1 MELESDGRVRIFIGS
16 IDMGQG
22 TDTAMG
28 LIAAG
33 ELALPLAAVSV
44 VSGDTNLTPDTGASP
59 GSRVIYTDGNAVME
73 AAVRL
78 REAILSTASGL
89 MDISYE
95 SLELRDAL
103 VVPREETGFRPT
115 VSLADVARARQ
126 SAGLPLRFK
135 GNFHPIPMRDSL
147 SGAPSPYLVYVSA
160 THMAEVEVDMEQG
173 AVRVLRV
180 VAAHDVGRVI
190 YAQGLKGQ
198 IEGAVS
204 MGMGFALKEEFHPGE
219 TTGFKQYR
227 LPTARETPEIISL
240 MVELVDPS
248 AGLGAKGAA
257 ECATVAVAPAIANAI
272 ADATGTRIHH
282 LPATPPR
289 LLALIGGARLNAKV
303 PVPEGPVFAR
313 PGPIND
319 RADHRGRRPPPI
331 LCPPPIAPIP
341 LPIPLPS
348 RYPSVRARVG
358 GRRAFARVTRHKD
371 VSPPWPWCPCQRCV
385 ASRTPRCASRS
396 VPSCRAGA
404 WRTICVRSAAMVSLL
419 PNGGERCHAVSDRE

>member
-1 MELESDGRVRIFIGS
+1 MRYGIGYAAWQPPEVVAELESDGRVRIFIGS

-33 ELALPLAAVSV
+33 ELALPLEAVSV
-44 VSGDTNLTPDTGASP
+44 VSGDTNLTPDTGASS

-78 REAILSTASGL
+78 REAILSSASGL

-95 SLELRDAL
+95 SLELKDGRVA
-103 VVPREETGFRPT
+103 PRKETGLAAPT
-115 VSLADVARARQ
+115 VSLAEVAIARQ

-135 GNFHPIPMRDSL
+135 GNFHPIPIRDSL
-147 SGAPSPYLVYVSA
+147 SGGPSPYLVHVSA
-160 THMAEVEVDMEQG
+160 THMAEVEVDMEKG

-190 YAQGLKGQ
+190 FAQGLKGQ

-204 MGMGFALKEEFHPGE
+204 MGLGFALREEFLPGE

-227 LPTARETPEIISL
+227 LPTARETPEVISL
-240 MVELVDPS
+240 MVEMVDPS
-248 AGLGAKGAA
+248 ASLGAKGAA

-289 LLALIGGARLNAKV
+289 LLALIGGA
-303 PVPEGPVFAR
+303 
-313 PGPIND
+313 PG
-319 RADHRGRRPPPI
+319 
-331 LCPPPIAPIP
+331 
-341 LPIPLPS
+341 
-348 RYPSVRARVG
+348 
-358 GRRAFARVTRHKD
+358 
-371 VSPPWPWCPCQRCV
+371 
-385 ASRTPRCASRS
+385 
-396 VPSCRAGA
+396 
-404 WRTICVRSAAMVSLL
+404 
-419 PNGGERCHAVSDRE
+419 